1 MMTFATWLSS
11 GFTITITN
19 ASITNKKADI
29 VKKAQK
35 LFDVFWSH
43 ISDGISIPEELRIV
57 LDGAKCVQVSASCYL
72 CFTPFYVF
80 AIEVRKNKA
89 AQIKLLQYLDISL
102 EMDAQQVSLDF
113 GVPCPAGATVVAEH
127 WKHETVSGTPNRRYT
142 NNPTYY
148 IVAVSALKLQYAN
161 NSKDRYLMSVEEA
174 EKAIEAFNAL
184 RSFLYEENADVMNRI
199 FAAEFVPDV
208 AEIVSEISTVR
219 QMEERERIEQER
231 RAKQNELLLKKQRE
245 EEKKQKEQHQK
256 SLELWADAAERNKAK
271 DEQLISQHL
280 DLLPPITAAQIAGWD
295 DQQNQ
300 PVSVTDRRRVITNG
314 IIKVEFVLQ
323 EDSTGVSQYLVF
335 FADQNGK
342 AYSDIR
348 SLTSNSIGTK
358 SVIPF
363 EIKTQSTSNPSKLY
377 LLIRGMENGQLIGK
391 VEYKLNIAFTNDFDF

>member
-1 MMTFATWLSS
+1 M
-11 GFTITITN
+11 
-19 ASITNKKADI
+19 
-29 VKKAQK
+29 
-35 LFDVFWSH
+35 
-43 ISDGISIPEELRIV
+43 
-57 LDGAKCVQVSASCYL
+57 
-72 CFTPFYVF
+72 
-80 AIEVRKNKA
+80 
-89 AQIKLLQYLDISL
+89 LQYLDISL

-127 WKHETVSGTPNRRYT
+127 WKYETVSGTPNRRYT

-231 RAKQNELLLKKQRE
+231 RAKQNELLSKKQRE

-300 PVSVTDRRRVITNG
+300 PVSVA
-314 IIKVEFVLQ
+314 E
-323 EDSTGVSQYLVF
+323 STCFG
-335 FADQNGK
+335 N
-342 AYSDIR
+342 R
-348 SLTSNSIGTK
+348 
-358 SVIPF
+358 
-363 EIKTQSTSNPSKLY
+363 
-377 LLIRGMENGQLIGK
+377 
-391 VEYKLNIAFTNDFDF
+391 